1 MGVISFSLAMDS
13 DEGDISGNGLTMNK
27 KNGTAVTADVD
38 SYDGGGTENTL
49 TGFDPTQWHEFW
61 IQIVKDTSG
70 GGTHKV
76 TIWMDGDVANPEDVR
91 RHGRQ
96 QESRRRRPGTAI
108 F

>member
-1 MGVISFSLAMDS
+1 MTMAMVCLASSKGRSGSGIISFSLAMDT

-27 KNGTAVTADVD
+27 RNGTAISANVD
-38 SYDGGGTENTL
+38 SYDAGGTENTL

-76 TIWMDGDVANPEDVR
+76 TIWMDGDVGESAR
-91 RHGRQ
+91 R
-96 QESRRRRPGTAI
+96 ST
-108 F
+108 